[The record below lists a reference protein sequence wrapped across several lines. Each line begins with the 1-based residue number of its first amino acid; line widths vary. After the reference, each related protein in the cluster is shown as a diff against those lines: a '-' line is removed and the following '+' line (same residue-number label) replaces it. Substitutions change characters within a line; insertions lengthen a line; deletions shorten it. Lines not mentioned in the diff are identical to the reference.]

1 MSLIISAVSCCLGSC
16 FNLFSSEITTL
27 KCETPACENGAFVD
41 REIRF
46 YDSKTNQ
53 ETAFLSNFYDESQVF
68 YDKAWYPCAEAAFQ
82 AAKTLDKT
90 KRESFKNL
98 LRTGDG
104 YDYLPGLE
112 TKMDE
117 DRVGHKAWYLGRQIS
132 PIRSDWEEVKDQV
145 MHEIVY
151 NKFNNNSFLKT
162 SLLATGDVILL
173 ENAPNDYWGIGK
185 GDKGQNKL
193 GKILMQVRNE
203 LSTSRSLKSRRL
215 SSLDSSSL
223 DSTGLR
229 KRSF

>member
-1 MSLIISAVSCCLGSC
+1 MSFIISAVAYLGNCLKP
-16 FNLFSSEITTL
+16 FSFETTAP

-41 REIRF
+41 RDIRF

-53 ETAFLSNFYDESQVF
+53 ETAFLGSFFDEALVF
-68 YDKAWYPCAEAAFQ
+68 YDKSWYPCAEAAFQ

-90 KRESFKNL
+90 RREAFKNL

-117 DRVGHKAWYLGRQIS
+117 DRVGHKSWYLGRQIS
-132 PIRSDWEEVKDQV
+132 PIRSDWKEVKDQV

-173 ENAPNDYWGIGK
+173 ENAPNDYWGIGLS
-185 GDKGQNKL
+185 GKGQNRL

-215 SSLDSSSL
+215 SSLDSSGL

>member
-1 MSLIISAVSCCLGSC
+1 MSLIISAVAYLRNCL
-16 FNLFSSEITTL
+16 NPFSSEITAP
-27 KCETPACENGAFVD
+27 KCETPAYENDIVLD

-46 YDSKTNQ
+46 YDSRANQ
-53 ETAFLSNFYDESQVF
+53 ETAFLGNFYDESQVF

-90 KRESFKNL
+90 RREAFKNL

-112 TKMDE
+112 TKMDK
-117 DRVGHKAWYLGRQIS
+117 DRVGHKAWYLGKQTFS
-132 PIRSDWEEVKDQV
+132 IRSDWKEVQDQV

-162 SLLATGDVILL
+162 SLLATGDAILL
-173 ENAPNDYWGIGK
+173 ETAPNDYWGIGLS
-185 GDKGQNKL
+185 GKGQNKL

-203 LSTSRSLKSRRL
+203 LATSQSLKSRRL
-215 SSLDSSSL
+215 SSP